1 MNPRGYGCLI
11 FDKVTKNRHW
21 GRDNIFNNGDWE
33 SEQRIMKQYPCPT
46 SSPKFTSNWIKG
58 INKKPKN
65 SYFLK
70 GNPFNIQVYSR
81 LS

>member
-46 SSPKFTSNWIKG
+46 SSPKFTSN
-58 INKKPKN
+58 
-65 SYFLK
+65 
-70 GNPFNIQVYSR
+70 
-81 LS
+81 